1 MCQLLFYSKISELLK
16 NNIKYSRSVL
26 ITSSADELD
35 IISSY
40 IQQHDSNIEVL
51 VPSQMKIS
59 NGKLINIKFNCNR
72 LGT

>member
-1 MCQLLFYSKISELLK
+1 MCQSLFYSKISELLK
-16 NNIKYSRSVL
+16 NNIKYTQSVL
-26 ITSSADELD
+26 ITSNADELD

-59 NGKLINIKFNCNR
+59 DGKLININ
-72 LGT
+72 